1 MPLSLSCFSP
11 ETIAFHANTLNRNKN
26 LQNDKEFYA
35 TGVARKRDT
44 CRLINT
50 YGIAACSAAAGELGL
65 QNFQGASP
73 ANPKRASKD
82 RSSTSP
88 ERSLG
93 SFESAG
99 NSTSKFDYWVPANV
113 KAPRALFKHPRGIAS
128 TPYISTSYSVLSSN
142 PVYSLVNLG
151 IPNSIATGS
160 NRLTRSLGR
169 ARTHP

>member
-1 MPLSLSCFSP
+1 MMTKMGSDNFWPNKAKHGDSFFVPASPSLQSC
-11 ETIAFHANTLNRNKN
+11 ACWR
-26 LQNDKEFYA
+26 
-35 TGVARKRDT
+35 R
-44 CRLINT
+44 

-73 ANPKRASKD
+73 ANPKKASKD

-99 NSTSKFDYWVPANV
+99 NSTSKFDYWVPVNV

-128 TPYISTSYSVLSSN
+128 APHIPTSCSVLSSN

-151 IPNSIATGS
+151 VPNSITIGS
-160 NRLTRSLGR
+160 SRSLRSLG
-169 ARTHP
+169 TG

>member
-1 MPLSLSCFSP
+1 MAGERPNHSINLTAQSYALG
-11 ETIAFHANTLNRNKN
+11 TLHASGIPAAGYFQR
-26 LQNDKEFYA
+26 
-35 TGVARKRDT
+35 
-44 CRLINT
+44 

-73 ANPKRASKD
+73 ANPKKASKD

-99 NSTSKFDYWVPANV
+99 NSTSKFDYWVPVNV

-128 TPYISTSYSVLSSN
+128 APHIPTSCSVLSSN

-151 IPNSIATGS
+151 VPNSITIGS
-160 NRLTRSLGR
+160 SRSLRSLG
-169 ARTHP
+169 TG

>member
-1 MPLSLSCFSP
+1 MTRKVIHQNSP
-11 ETIAFHANTLNRNKN
+11 QVMHHLVSI
-26 LQNDKEFYA
+26 YS
-35 TGVARKRDT
+35 
-44 CRLINT
+44 

-82 RSSTSP
+82 RSSTSR

-113 KAPRALFKHPRGIAS
+113 KAPRALFKHSRGIAS
-128 TPYISTSYSVLSSN
+128 TPCISTSYSALSSN
-142 PVYSLVNLG
+142 PVYSLVNFG
-151 IPNSIATGS
+151 VPNSITIGS
-160 NRLTRSLGR
+160 NRSLRSLGR
-169 ARTHP
+169 AKARPLTKRHE